1 MEGDGCGD
9 GRSKRVM
16 MEWWAVVMEWWAVVM
31 GVEYNAFVPVV
42 LILPWSK
49 WRVYCYFLDI

>member
-16 MEWWAVVMEWWAVVM
+16 MEWWAVVM
-31 GVEYNAFVPVV
+31 GYNAFVPVV